1 MCAGNHSLVW
11 GHIYSRTLASEQGE
25 ARGNSGVLH
34 VRASCAQ
41 SEFSFFTWN
50 LGILINQ
57 RPLTTISSCLSPLR
71 HSSFHSKQQILLRR
85 ALSLYSCPETPAN
98 SSDSGAFSI
107 WRSWPPRRWLA
118 LLWPASGQGGSGAG
132 GKCQRRMLMGVL
144 NTDEGGGTCAYKAC

>member
-1 MCAGNHSLVW
+1 MRAGNYSIVW
-11 GHIYSRTLASEQGE
+11 GHIYSRTLAC
-25 ARGNSGVLH
+25 AAL
-34 VRASCAQ
+34 RASYAQ
-41 SEFSFFTWN
+41 SDFAFFTWN
-50 LGILINQ
+50 LGIIINQ

-85 ALSLYSCPETPAN
+85 GLSLYSCPETPAN

-118 LLWPASGQGGSGAG
+118 LLWPASGGESGAG
-132 GKCQRRMLMGVL
+132 GRCQRRMLMGVL